1 MRSPESKRW
10 PLLELARSEEMDAV
24 KSKKR
29 RRRRRRHGRTDM
41 IPAEV
46 LQKGSLETGRG
57 NGAGSCLH
65 HESGSETDG
74 Y

>member
-10 PLLELARSEEMDAV
+10 LLRELARSEEMDAV
-24 KSKKR
+24 RSKKK
-29 RRRRRRHGRTDM
+29 RRRRRHGRTDM